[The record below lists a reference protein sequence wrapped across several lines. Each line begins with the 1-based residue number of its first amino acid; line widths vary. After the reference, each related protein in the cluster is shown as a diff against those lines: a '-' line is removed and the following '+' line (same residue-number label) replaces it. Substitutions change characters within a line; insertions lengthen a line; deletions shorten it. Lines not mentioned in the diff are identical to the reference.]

1 MSILTRGTRKRF
13 FKKALTW
20 KSPVYPKLCVKSEER
35 RKTEQKIIYLGRADF
50 PASLF
55 CSISGNRVHVKGGG
69 LSRRGIYP

>member
-1 MSILTRGTRKRF
+1 MEI
-13 FKKALTW
+13 KAFRE
-20 KSPVYPKLCVKSEER
+20 KEAKDIVCVRVYPKLCVKSEER
-35 RKTEQKIIYLGRADF
+35 RKTEQKIIYLGRAVF